1 MTSTISAEAISPLRR
16 RMIEDMS
23 VRKFGEQ
30 TQHDISAT
38 SKPLPSFSGA
48 LRIRQP
54 GEDLRR
60 YQVHQAETGVQPP
73 TINSSAVALRF
84 SFTVTLGAQAAA
96 SAEP

>member
-23 VRKFGEQ
+23 VRKFAEQ

-48 LRIRQP
+48 LRIRQQVRTCAAIRFIKP
-54 GEDLRR
+54 RPAFSRR
-60 YQVHQAETGVQPP
+60 P
-73 TINSSAVALRF
+73 
-84 SFTVTLGAQAAA
+84 
-96 SAEP
+96 